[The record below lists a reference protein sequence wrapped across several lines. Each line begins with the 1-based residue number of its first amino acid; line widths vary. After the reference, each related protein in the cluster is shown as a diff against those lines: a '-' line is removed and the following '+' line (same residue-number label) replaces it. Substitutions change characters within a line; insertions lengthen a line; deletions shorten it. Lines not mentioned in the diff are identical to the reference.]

1 MAQYI
6 SGPKK
11 YNILTLA
18 LVVVLSFFFVVLVV
32 QASSTIGTNM
42 STTGTLA
49 VTSGASLSAGLEIG
63 TYASMSG
70 NFQFGGSG
78 THTLGVNSGSGAL
91 TINAFTLGG
100 AVTGN
105 SQNITGLG
113 NVTAT
118 AASLSAG
125 LEIGTYASMSGNFQF
140 GGSGTHTLGV
150 NSGSGALTINAFTL
164 GGAVTGNSQNIT
176 GVAAFG
182 STAASISTIF
192 EASDYASASK
202 LIIGGQLASISTG
215 ARYTAEFSSGNPTA
229 STSINFGGAFKG
241 TCLQM
246 RDQDGKNVY
255 VRISGGAVASGSFSQ
270 TAHFLISTT
279 SCR

>member
-1 MAQYI
+1 MREAEYPAI
-6 SGPKK
+6 
-11 YNILTLA
+11 
-18 LVVVLSFFFVVLVV
+18 
-32 QASSTIGTNM
+32 
-42 STTGTLA
+42 
-49 VTSGASLSAGLEIG
+49 LSAPSTDSFI
-63 TYASMSG
+63 A
-70 NFQFGGSG
+70 
-78 THTLGVNSGSGAL
+78 
-91 TINAFTLGG
+91 
-100 AVTGN
+100 
-105 SQNITGLG
+105 
-113 NVTAT
+113 
-118 AASLSAG
+118 
-125 LEIGTYASMSGNFQF
+125 
-140 GGSGTHTLGV
+140 
-150 NSGSGALTINAFTL
+150 
-164 GGAVTGNSQNIT
+164 
-176 GVAAFG
+176 